1 MAITT
6 LTASTQAAAIN
17 YAYTTSGTTDWSGI
31 ANNTYFYDLTTKLPY
46 FKDSG
51 GNVQNAFFT
60 GGTISGSLTA
70 TTVSATTFY
79 GNGSNLTGI
88 SGGGS
93 FSGGTVSNAS
103 VFTGGLSATTFTVT
117 NSTVLSGSTTFNDG
131 FNSIV
136 YNSGYTATF
145 PTGSYTV
152 NGRTNLN
159 GIISVTGS
167 TSINGSLSV
176 TGNSSINGV
185 LSASTLTLTS
195 VPVNDD
201 TTTQILSRDATTGAV
216 EYINLSAITSYNYG
230 LSFALANSVYLT

>member
-51 GNVQNAFFT
+51 GNIQNAFFT

-103 VFTGGLSATTFTVT
+103 VFTGGLSA
-117 NSTVLSGSTTFNDG
+117 N
-131 FNSIV
+131 
-136 YNSGYTATF
+136 
-145 PTGSYTV
+145 
-152 NGRTNLN
+152 
-159 GIISVTGS
+159 
-167 TSINGSLSV
+167 
-176 TGNSSINGV
+176 
-185 LSASTLTLTS
+185 TLTLTS